1 MKNIII
7 DYGVGNLD
15 SLKRAFEEIGFP
27 VIVSNDLE
35 QIKEATSIILPGVGA
50 FKAAMDELQRL
61 NLVELLISKA
71 KIGTPFL
78 GICLGMQLLYEF
90 SEEGGDHRGLGII
103 DGVIKQI
110 PENVKV
116 PHMGWN
122 KLYFQSDEKILK
134 YVTEEEYVYF
144 VHSFYVSSTNAELIA
159 YSQYGVKIP
168 GIVKK
173 ENIYGMQFHPEKS
186 SETGLNLLKA
196 YKELCIYDSIS
207 SN

>member
-15 SLKRAFEEIGFP
+15 SLKRAFEEVGLP
-27 VIVSNDLE
+27 AIVSNELE

-50 FKAAMDELQRL
+50 FKAAMNELHRL
-61 NLVELLISKA
+61 NLVEVLKSKA
-71 KIGTPFL
+71 KNGTPLL

-90 SEEGGDHRGLGII
+90 SEEGGGCRGLGII
-103 DGVIKQI
+103 EGVIKQI

-122 KLYFQSDEKILK
+122 KLYFQKDEKILK
-134 YVTEEEYVYF
+134 YITEEEYVYF
-144 VHSFYVSSTNAELIA
+144 VHSFYVNSTNAELIA

-168 GIVKK
+168 GIVKNF
-173 ENIYGMQFHPEKS
+173 NIYGMQFHPEKS
-186 SETGLNLLKA
+186 SDTGLNLLKA
-196 YKELCIYDSIS
+196 YKELCLYDSIS